1 MDPLN
6 NTQDGRRLRRER
18 ERFLAASMTDE
29 QREEKNRKRREITI
43 TDEQREEKNRKRREA
58 YKRKKCQSHNKEND
72 PAEEH
77 DAPTVSEHP
86 MTQLFSEHSA
96 DSVPDEMVRAKLFDA
111 WTDIP
116 PDEEDG
122 ASITYS
128 PTIIEH
134 PTSLPITEQMTGERQ
149 NHLARRNLLFEATI
163 GRKYLGPPDEIPD
176 VADEIPDVAD
186 APSQSTIINTGA
198 TYPTQAQHA
207 NPQTQEFVFGASIIE
222 DDGDDDVVFE
232 EDEEEDKGYLFAGQD
247 LWLLCLPDHGY
258 GHRIIVHTYCNMV
271 LWLFL
276 RSHNIERLVNVRRRS
291 PSARRSQTTYR
302 RTATMA
308 TIRDRATSSN
318 TRWTRI

>member
-134 PTSLPITEQMTGERQ
+134 PTSLPITEQMT
-149 NHLARRNLLFEATI
+149 
-163 GRKYLGPPDEIPD
+163 
-176 VADEIPDVAD
+176 
-186 APSQSTIINTGA
+186 
-198 TYPTQAQHA
+198 
-207 NPQTQEFVFGASIIE
+207 
-222 DDGDDDVVFE
+222 DGDDDVVFE

-276 RSHNIERLVNVRRRS
+276 RSHNIERLVNVRSEVQIADIRRS